1 MFEYIFYLIIFSAIL
16 TYIVWGFIISFES
29 MLALNDTKSAI
40 DWIKKHHKP
49 NTYKTLLIIF
59 LPMLHLGY
67 IFLELIPYFL
77 GINKKLRSFDLE
89 KLYKKIFYKNEKQ

>member
-1 MFEYIFYLIIFSAIL
+1 MFETVLYFILFAAIL

-49 NTYKTLLIIF
+49 KRFKIMLIIF

-67 IFLELIPYFL
+67 IFLELIPYLL
-77 GINKKLRSFDLE
+77 GINKKLKSFDLE
-89 KLYKKIFYKNEKQ
+89 NIYRKIFKNEKQ